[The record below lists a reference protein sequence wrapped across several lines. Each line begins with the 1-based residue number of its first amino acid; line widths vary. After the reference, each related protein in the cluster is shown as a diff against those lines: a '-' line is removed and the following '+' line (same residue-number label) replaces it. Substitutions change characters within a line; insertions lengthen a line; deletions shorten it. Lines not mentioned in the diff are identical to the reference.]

1 MIYNETKKL
10 FKSLTGTFLIYCF
23 IFIFFEINM
32 CTALA
37 TGGSGLNLVSIKGDD
52 NDFHSCDSD
61 SDEEQTASQEF
72 LALVTVHASSDG
84 INTSLSTLLAEEPKL
99 TDDSCD
105 DLESGTLEMSSLIPE
120 AAPLRKRTKAK
131 KDGPNEISSAKS
143 EITSKKSFEDI
154 IAMIQ
159 MKSKEHFDNPDDY
172 STLWDLVKQAME
184 KCIHEASKDN
194 SQHAIMIAI
203 KKFQYETFIKLVECI
218 KDNKL
223 IKRELTQEEI
233 DVLDG
238 IFLDGICFQDIL
250 KYEALMITIPLCEL
264 IKNFKKNKE
273 VQKNNLIFLS
283 RHNIFEKIDAYN
295 FTCLEFIADR
305 CGGKI
310 MRHMFFYNSYVL
322 KKEHFKVTG
331 KDFY

>member
-1 MIYNETKKL
+1 MKRKKL

-37 TGGSGLNLVSIKGDD
+37 TGGSGLSLVNIEEND
-52 NDFHSCDSD
+52 NEFHSCDSD
-61 SDEEQTASQEF
+61 SDEEQATSQKF
-72 LALVTVHASSDG
+72 LSPVTVHASSDE
-84 INTSLSTLLAEEPKL
+84 INTSLSTLIAEEPKR

-120 AAPLRKRTKAK
+120 TAPLRKRTKAK
-131 KDGPNEISSAKS
+131 KDGPKEVSSAKS

-154 IAMIQ
+154 IAMIRT
-159 MKSKEHFDNPDDY
+159 KSKGHFDNPDDY

-184 KCIHEASKDN
+184 KRIHEASKDN
-194 SQHAIMIAI
+194 SQHATMTAI

-223 IKRELTQEEI
+223 IKHELTQEEI
-233 DVLDG
+233 GVLDG
-238 IFLDGICFQDIL
+238 IFSGGICFQDIL

-264 IKNFKKNKE
+264 IKNFKKNKG

-283 RHNIFEKIDAYN
+283 RHNIFEKVDAYN
-295 FTCLEFIADR
+295 FTCLEFIADE

-310 MRHMFFYNSYVL
+310 MRHIFCYDSYVL
-322 KKEHFKVTG
+322 KKQHFKVTE
-331 KDFY
+331 KDF